1 VIRLK
6 IAFMASGNG
15 TLFETLATKCQSGE
29 LNADV
34 VLLISSDANAPV
46 MQRAER
52 LQVPRVALERKQFA
66 TSVEFANV
74 MLGVLREHG
83 ASFICLAGYLK
94 LVPPEVVRA
103 FHHRMLNIHPALL
116 PAFGGK
122 GMYGRRVHEAV
133 VNRGVRVSGATVH
146 VVDEQFDHGPVVLQ
160 RAVFVKQ
167 DDTPDTLAERVHVI
181 EHDLYTDA
189 VRLFC
194 DDRVRIENQRVTILP
209 QKAHD

>member
-1 VIRLK
+1 MNRLK

-29 LNADV
+29 LNADA

-46 MQRAER
+46 IQRATR
-52 LQVPRVALERKQFA
+52 LQVPSAVIERKQFA
-66 TSVEFANV
+66 TSDEFANV
-74 MLGVLREHG
+74 LLGALREYG
-83 ASFICLAGYLK
+83 ANLICLAGYLK

-133 VNRGVRVSGATVH
+133 VSRGVRISGATVH
-146 VVDEQFDHGPVVLQ
+146 VVDEQFDHGPIVLQ
-160 RAVFVKQ
+160 RAVFVRQ
-167 DDTPDTLAERVHVI
+167 DDTPDTLAERVHAI

-194 DDRVRIENQRVTILP
+194 DDRIRIENQRVTILP

>member
-1 VIRLK
+1 
-6 IAFMASGNG
+6 MASGNG

-29 LNADV
+29 LNADA

-46 MQRAER
+46 IQRATR
-52 LQVPRVALERKQFA
+52 LQVPSAVIERKQFA
-66 TSVEFANV
+66 TSDEFANV
-74 MLGVLREHG
+74 LLGALREYG
-83 ASFICLAGYLK
+83 ANLICLAGYLK

-133 VNRGVRVSGATVH
+133 VSRGVRISGATVH
-146 VVDEQFDHGPVVLQ
+146 VVDEQFDHGPIVLQ
-160 RAVFVKQ
+160 RAVFVRQ
-167 DDTPDTLAERVHVI
+167 DDTPDTLAERVHAI

-194 DDRVRIENQRVTILP
+194 DDRIRIENQRVTILP